1 MATIGDIIEANAPDR
16 AADEAR
22 KARKREKKKPA
33 ARVRAFTSASKAESG
48 RTHIRPNITEAQW
61 RDPEDSSAMERDADG
76 RRHQRTIKGF
86 RAIDPLDR
94 LPCEASHRKA
104 VGRLRA
110 DWERGSGARSGGSD
124 AGRVDGGSR
133 DHDSIAAGMEARR
146 CYQDA
151 VQALGLR
158 ASAFVLPIVLSGW
171 TVADLV
177 ARHGGNAMAMQG
189 RVMAGLDRLAEH
201 YFSDGDAVPF
211 VVPLSPILVDPG
223 VTHLEQERLGRWR
236 KS

>member
-16 AADEAR
+16 AAR
-22 KARKREKKKPA
+22 QARKREKKAKAPA
-33 ARVRAFTSASKAESG
+33 ARVRAFNLVAKAESD
-48 RTHIRPNITEAQW
+48 RAHIRPNITEAQW
-61 RDPEDSSAMERDADG
+61 RDPEDALAMERDADG

-94 LPCEASHRKA
+94 LPCESNHRKA
-104 VGRLRA
+104 VARLRS

-151 VQALGLR
+151 VQALGMR
-158 ASAFVLPIVLSGW
+158 ASAYVLPVALSGW

-177 ARHGGNAMAMQG
+177 GKHGGNAMATQG

-201 YFSDGDAVPF
+201 YFGDGDVVPF
-211 VVPLSPILVDPG
+211 VVPLSPILVDPS

-236 KS
+236 K